1 MKKNVLITGASG
13 FIGTHL
19 RSLLR
24 NSHTINPIAL
34 FKEDNNLIDGQISI
48 KESIDS
54 VVHLAGLSFVPDAIK
69 NPYKMYHSNFMFTLN
84 ILDYCRR
91 ENIKEFI
98 FMSSYIYGKPEYLP
112 INEAHPTNIEN
123 PYGRSKLMCEE
134 ICKAYSE
141 EYGIKLVILRPFNIF
156 GHNQDKRFLIP
167 TIIQQIKENKD
178 HIVLK
183 DLKPK
188 RDYLYVK
195 DLVSLLELI
204 IKKKKVKSLSSYN
217 IGSGVSHSVEGI
229 AKKILEVFQCDKQI
243 KDLGDIRQNEV
254 LDCIADIKNIK
265 NDYDWFPRYSF
276 EEGIEDMRLESD
288 KDV

>member
-1 MKKNVLITGASG
+1 
-13 FIGTHL
+13 
-19 RSLLR
+19 
-24 NSHTINPIAL
+24 
-34 FKEDNNLIDGQISI
+34 
-48 KESIDS
+48 
-54 VVHLAGLSFVPDAIK
+54 
-69 NPYKMYHSNFMFTLN
+69 
-84 ILDYCRR
+84 
-91 ENIKEFI
+91 
-98 FMSSYIYGKPEYLP
+98 MSSYIYGKPEYLP
-112 INEAHPTNIEN
+112 INEDHPTNIEN
-123 PYGRSKLMCEE
+123 PYGRSKLICEE

-188 RDYLYVK
+188 RDFLYVK

-217 IGSGVSHSVEGI
+217 IGSGVSHSVEDI

-265 NDYDWFPRYSF
+265 NDYDWYPRYSF

>member
-141 EYGIKLVILRPFNIF
+141 DYGIKVVILRPFNIF

-217 IGSGVSHSVEGI
+217 IGSGVSHSVEDI

-265 NDYDWFPRYSF
+265 NDYDWYPRYSF

>member
-69 NPYKMYHSNFMFTLN
+69 NPYKMYHSNFMFTLS

-141 EYGIKLVILRPFNIF
+141 DYGIKVVILRPFNIF

-217 IGSGVSHSVEGI
+217 IGSGVSHSVEDI

>member
-141 EYGIKLVILRPFNIF
+141 DYGIKVVILRPFNIF

>member
-1 MKKNVLITGASG
+1 VKKNVLITGASG

-141 EYGIKLVILRPFNIF
+141 DYGIKVVILRPFNIF

>member
-98 FMSSYIYGKPEYLP
+98 FMSSYVYGKPEYLP

-141 EYGIKLVILRPFNIF
+141 DYGIKVVILRPFNIF

-188 RDYLYVK
+188 RDFLYVK

-217 IGSGVSHSVEGI
+217 IGSGVSHSVEDI

>member
-69 NPYKMYHSNFMFTLN
+69 NPYKMYHSNFMLTLN

-141 EYGIKLVILRPFNIF
+141 DYGIKVVILRPFNIF

-188 RDYLYVK
+188 RDFLYVK

-217 IGSGVSHSVEGI
+217 IGSGVSHSVEDI
-229 AKKILEVFQCDKQI
+229 AKKILQVFQCDKQI